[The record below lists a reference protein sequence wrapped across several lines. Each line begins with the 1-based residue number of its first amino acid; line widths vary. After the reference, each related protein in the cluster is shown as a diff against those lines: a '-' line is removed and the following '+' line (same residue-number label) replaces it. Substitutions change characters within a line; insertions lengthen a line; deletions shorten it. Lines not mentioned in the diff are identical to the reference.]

1 MSWSQPP
8 VVMQSKTS
16 GPVSVPLDYIGKH
29 KAMSA
34 QTSVL
39 DLIWQ
44 DKKQFTFRV
53 NEHVFNPIES
63 IMAHKM
69 VDLIFSEN
77 IQVADKAVVD
87 LGCGSGVVG
96 LAAIV
101 KQARNVLFTDI
112 NPHIQGIE
120 DHPLFRDEDT
130 WMVQNILADVSESCY
145 DTVLALPPAME
156 VQADKDIA
164 DDSFEV
170 GIFRHAD
177 FYTQLIADAGRVL
190 SPGGQ
195 LVVYL
200 RIPLRSFSSFI
211 HLMTSA
217 AEWFD
222 MKSARLLT
230 DGIESQIC
238 VENEKK
244 LMSRWLYKT
253 IKGGIANDGLWMFLS
268 LSKKV

>member
-1 MSWSQPP
+1 
-8 VVMQSKTS
+8 
-16 GPVSVPLDYIGKH
+16 
-29 KAMSA
+29 
-34 QTSVL
+34 
-39 DLIWQ
+39 
-44 DKKQFTFRV
+44 V
-53 NEHVFNPIES
+53 NARVFNPIES
-63 IMAHKM
+63 IVAHKM
-69 VDLIFSEN
+69 VDLIFSES
-77 IQVADKAVVD
+77 IHITDKAVVD

-96 LAAIV
+96 LAAIM
-101 KQARNVLFTDI
+101 KQAKTVLFTDI

-120 DHPLFRDEDT
+120 EHPLFRDEDE
-130 WMVQNILADVSESCY
+130 WMVQNLLADVPENCY
-145 DTVLALPPAME
+145 DTILALPPAME
-156 VQADKDIA
+156 VQDNKDIA

-190 SPGGQ
+190 KPGGQ

-200 RIPLRSFSSFI
+200 RIPLVSFPAFI
-211 HLMTSA
+211 QLMTAA

-222 MKSARLLT
+222 MKSASLLT

-268 LSKKV
+268 LIKK

>member
-1 MSWSQPP
+1 
-8 VVMQSKTS
+8 MQSKTS

-34 QTSVL
+34 ETSVL

-44 DKKQFTFRV
+44 DKKQFAFRV

-112 NPHIQGIE
+112 NPHIQGIS

-130 WMVQNILADVSESCY
+130 WMVQNILADVSENSY
-145 DTVLALPPAME
+145 DTVLAIPSAME
-156 VQADKDIA
+156 VQADKDTA
-164 DDSFEV
+164 DDSFEA

-200 RIPLRSFSSFI
+200 RIPLLSFPSFI

-238 VENEKK
+238 VENEKN

-253 IKGGIANDGLWMFLS
+253 IKGGIANDSLLMFLS
-268 LSKKV
+268 LTKKL